1 MDPEPNMGAQAL
13 PDPATPLPEVLDLR
27 AAAPLA
33 AALAARRGL
42 DTDVD
47 ASRVRKLG
55 GQCLQVLLSA
65 QACWQAE
72 GVRFRVI
79 APSDDFIDGVALLG
93 ASSLLPTF
101 GA

>member
-1 MDPEPNMGAQAL
+1 MDAAPNLGAQAQ
-13 PDPATPLPEVLDLR
+13 PGPALVLPEVLDLR

-33 AALAARRGL
+33 AELMARRGL
-42 DTDVD
+42 DTELD

-65 QACWQAE
+65 HASWQAE
-72 GVRFRVI
+72 GGRLRVV
-79 APSDDFIDGVALLG
+79 APSSDFIDGLALLG

>member
-1 MDPEPNMGAQAL
+1 MDATLNPGARQPGPAL
-13 PDPATPLPEVLDLR
+13 MLPEVLDLR

-33 AALAARRGL
+33 AELTARRGL
-42 DTDVD
+42 DTELD

-65 QACWQAE
+65 HACWQAE
-72 GVRFRVI
+72 GRRFLVV
-79 APSDDFIDGVALLG
+79 APSSDFTEGMALLG

>member
-1 MDPEPNMGAQAL
+1 MD
-13 PDPATPLPEVLDLR
+13 TPLNAAIQNQPGPVLLPEMLDLR

-33 AALAARRGL
+33 AELMARRGL
-42 DTDVD
+42 DTELD

-65 QACWQAE
+65 HACWQAE
-72 GVRFRVI
+72 GMRFCVV
-79 APSDDFIDGVALLG
+79 APSSDFIDGMDLLG
-93 ASSLLPTF
+93 ASSLIPTF

>member
-1 MDPEPNMGAQAL
+1 MDANLHARQPGPAL
-13 PDPATPLPEVLDLR
+13 MLPEMLDLR

-33 AALAARRGL
+33 AELMARRGQNTEL
-42 DTDVD
+42 D

-65 QACWQAE
+65 HACWQAE
-72 GVRFRVI
+72 GRHFRVV
-79 APSDDFIDGVALLG
+79 APSSDFIDGLALFG

>member
-1 MDPEPNMGAQAL
+1 MDAPLNPGARQPGPAL
-13 PDPATPLPEVLDLR
+13 MLPEMLDLR

-33 AALAARRGL
+33 AELTARRGL
-42 DTDVD
+42 DTELD

-65 QACWQAE
+65 HACWQAE
-72 GVRFRVI
+72 GRRFRVV
-79 APSDDFIDGVALLG
+79 APSSDFTEGVALLG
-93 ASSLLPTF
+93 ASSLLPTY

>member
-1 MDPEPNMGAQAL
+1 MDAAL
-13 PDPATPLPEVLDLR
+13 NQDACQPGPALMLPEVLDLR

-33 AALAARRGL
+33 AELMARRGL
-42 DTDVD
+42 DTELN
-47 ASRVRKLG
+47 ASCVRKLG

-65 QACWQAE
+65 HACWQAE
-72 GVRFRVI
+72 GVRFRVV
-79 APSDDFIDGVALLG
+79 APSSDFIDGVALLG

>member
-1 MDPEPNMGAQAL
+1 MDETLGIHQPGPALML
-13 PDPATPLPEVLDLR
+13 PDVLDLR

-33 AALAARRGL
+33 AELMARRGQ
-42 DTDVD
+42 DTELD

-72 GVRFRVI
+72 GRRFRVV
-79 APSDDFIDGVALLG
+79 APSSDFTEGVALLG

-101 GA
+101 GT

>member
-1 MDPEPNMGAQAL
+1 MDAPLSPDARQPGPAL
-13 PDPATPLPEVLDLR
+13 TLPEMLDLR

-33 AALAARRGL
+33 AELMARRGT
-42 DTDVD
+42 DTELD

-72 GVRFRVI
+72 GRRFRVV
-79 APSDDFIDGVALLG
+79 APSSDFAEGVALLG

>member
-1 MDPEPNMGAQAL
+1 MGTTLNENTQQPGPAL
-13 PDPATPLPEVLDLR
+13 MLPEMLDLR

-33 AALAARRGL
+33 AELMARRGL
-42 DTDVD
+42 DTELDG
-47 ASRVRKLG
+47 SRVRKLG

-72 GVRFRVI
+72 GMRLRLV
-79 APSDDFIDGVALLG
+79 APSSDLIDGMDLLG
-93 ASSLLPTF
+93 ASSLIPTI

>member
-1 MDPEPNMGAQAL
+1 MNAAL
-13 PDPATPLPEVLDLR
+13 DVDAHQPGPALTLPEVLDLR

-33 AALAARRGL
+33 AELMARRGL
-42 DTDVD
+42 DTELD

-65 QACWQAE
+65 HACWHAE
-72 GVRFRVI
+72 GVRLRVV
-79 APSDDFIDGVALLG
+79 APSGEFIDGLALLG
-93 ASSLLPTF
+93 AASLIPTF

>member
-1 MDPEPNMGAQAL
+1 MGTEPNVSAEAQ
-13 PDPATPLPEVLDLR
+13 PDSVVPLPEVLDLR

-33 AALAARRGL
+33 AELAARRGL
-42 DTDVD
+42 DTELD

-72 GVRFRVI
+72 GRRFRVL
-79 APSDDFIDGVALLG
+79 APSSDFADGVALLG
-93 ASSLLPTF
+93 ASSLLPTL

>member
-1 MDPEPNMGAQAL
+1 MDANLDARQ
-13 PDPATPLPEVLDLR
+13 PDPAMVLPEVLDLR

-33 AALAARRGL
+33 AELMGRRGL
-42 DTDVD
+42 DTELD

-65 QACWQAE
+65 HACWQAE
-72 GVRFRVI
+72 GSRFRVV
-79 APSDDFIDGVALLG
+79 APSSDFTEGLALLG
-93 ASSLLPTF
+93 ASSLLPTY